1 MITRED
7 FIKGIAVLYGVGLSR
22 RDDWEL
28 NIWYA
33 ALVDERVKVDEMTHA
48 CTQMVKNHQK
58 FFETDNIPATIL
70 DHVRGYREATRARK
84 QLADADLKQLE
95 MEKERDFTFD
105 SWGKGEEREVEI
117 ERVKKMLR
125 EAMK

>member
-7 FIKGIAVLYGVGLSR
+7 FIKGIAVLYGVGLSQ

-48 CTQMVKNHQK
+48 CTQMVKKHQK

-70 DHVRGYREATRARK
+70 GHVRGSREASRARK
-84 QLADADLKQLE
+84 QLAEADRKRHELK
-95 MEKERDFTFD
+95 FTLD

>member
-7 FIKGIAVLYGVGLSR
+7 FIKGIAVLYEVGLSR

-33 ALVDERVKVDEMTHA
+33 ALVDERVTVDEMTHA

-70 DHVRGYREATRARK
+70 DHVRGYRDATRARK
-84 QLADADLKQLE
+84 QLAEADRKRHELK
-95 MEKERDFTFD
+95 FTLD